1 MADLSQEEWAEQS
14 ENDANAIILDVR
26 TPEEYDSGHI
36 LSAQLL
42 DIRNPQGFME
52 GIAQLDTSKT
62 YYVYCRSGA
71 RSAQACQLLKQ
82 QGITDCFNLLGG
94 ILDWSGETTL

>member
-1 MADLSQEEWAEQS
+1 MDLSQKEWTSNQAGNQS
-14 ENDANAIILDVR
+14 SIILDVR
-26 TPEEYDSGHI
+26 TPEEYDLGHI

-82 QGITDCFNLLGG
+82 QGITDCYNLLGG
-94 ILDWSGETTL
+94 ILNWAGETTK

>member
-1 MADLSQEEWAEQS
+1 
-14 ENDANAIILDVR
+14 
-26 TPEEYDSGHI
+26 
-36 LSAQLL
+36 
-42 DIRNPQGFME
+42 ME

>member
-1 MADLSQEEWAEQS
+1 MDLSQKEWTSNQAGNQAS
-14 ENDANAIILDVR
+14 IILDVR
-26 TPEEYDSGHI
+26 TPEEYNSGHI

-52 GIAQLDTSKT
+52 GIAQLDKSKT

-71 RSAQACQLLKQ
+71 RSAQACQLIKQ

-94 ILDWSGETTL
+94 ILDWAGETTK

>member
-1 MADLSQEEWAEQS
+1 MDLSQKEWTSNQV
-14 ENDANAIILDVR
+14 ENKASIILDVR

-52 GIAQLDTSKT
+52 
-62 YYVYCRSGA
+62 
-71 RSAQACQLLKQ
+71 
-82 QGITDCFNLLGG
+82 
-94 ILDWSGETTL
+94 